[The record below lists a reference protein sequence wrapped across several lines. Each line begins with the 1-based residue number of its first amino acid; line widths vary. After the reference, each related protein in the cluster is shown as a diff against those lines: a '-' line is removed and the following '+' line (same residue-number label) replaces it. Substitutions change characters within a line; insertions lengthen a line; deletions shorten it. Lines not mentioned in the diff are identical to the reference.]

1 MQRMPLDEL
10 DGRAFDVAI
19 VGAGVSGIS
28 AAQHLAAEG
37 YSVLIVDKGDF
48 ASGASSR
55 SSRLLHCGLRFLEPG
70 EGLGYREPSVWEP
83 LFRPRNFLRNL
94 GRARDAMAARTELS
108 TTMPERLHGFTFCFP
123 VYEDGPYSP
132 WHVGL
137 GLRLVASLAP
147 KGGVPLGTARLS
159 AAEASKTP
167 LLEWLREPAKL
178 RCVQT
183 WREFRYEWPERIALD
198 TILDAVRMGA
208 LARNHTP
215 VTGLDRAGGGWRV
228 TLGDGFEVGAA
239 AVVEAKCVL
248 NTAGVWTDRVN
259 GLGSASAGR
268 KILGTKG
275 CHVMVRLPPECAP
288 YGVCTHTT
296 GREPF
301 YLIPWRGMHYA
312 GPTDTA
318 FEGDIDDV
326 KATEAEIE
334 HLIHEID
341 HLLPGAGVKRAD
353 VLFSWAGVR
362 PLTYD
367 ADEPMGKRGHTLHDL
382 AADGLPGA
390 FAMTSSPIQSHRFAG
405 RQLSAAVGRRIAP
418 SGARQE
424 ISYAAK
430 PFPEDVD
437 SPALLNHWG
446 GVTLSDLR
454 HAAEREQPM
463 TLVDLLFR
471 RVGAGWTETMAREGA
486 QKAAETVA
494 DILGWD
500 EARIDAEV
508 EAYRAHIVH
517 LHGVGGEG

>member
-1 MQRMPLDEL
+1 MQRMPLSEL
-10 DGRAFDVAI
+10 DGSTFDVAI

-70 EGLGYREPSVWEP
+70 EGLGYREPSIWEP
-83 LFRPRNFLRNL
+83 LFHPRSFLRNL

-123 VYEDGPYSP
+123 IYSDGPYRP
-132 WHVGL
+132 WQAGL
-137 GLRLVASLAP
+137 GFRLLASLGP
-147 KGGVPLGTARLS
+147 RGGVPLGTSRLS
-159 AAEASKTP
+159 AAEARVTP
-167 LLEWLREPAKL
+167 LLEWLRDPEKL

-198 TILDAVRMGA
+198 TLLDAARMGA
-208 LARNHTP
+208 VARNHTP
-215 VTGLDRAGGGWRV
+215 VTALDRAGEGWRV
-228 TLGDGFEVGAA
+228 TLGDGFESGASA
-239 AVVEAKCVL
+239 SVEAKCVL

-259 GLGSASAGR
+259 GLGSESAGR
-268 KILGTKG
+268 KIMGTKG
-275 CHVMVRLPPECAP
+275 CHIMMRLPPECAP

-326 KATEAEIE
+326 TATEAEIE
-334 HLIHEID
+334 HLLHETN
-341 HLLPGAGVKRAD
+341 HLLPGAGVKRED

-367 ADEPMGKRGHTLHDL
+367 PDEPMGKRGHTLHDL
-382 AADGLPGA
+382 SADGMPGA

-405 RQLSAAVGRRIAP
+405 RQLSAAVGRRIGP
-418 SGARQE
+418 SGGRQE

-430 PFPEDVD
+430 PFPEDAD
-437 SPALLNHWG
+437 SPALLNHWD
-446 GVTLSDLR
+446 GVSIADLR

-486 QKAAETVA
+486 QTAAETVA

-500 EARIDAEV
+500 KARIDAEV
-508 EAYRAHIVH
+508 EAYRAHVAH
-517 LHGVGGEG
+517 LHNAGGGG